1 MTERD
6 LGTYQMLWDCPFCG
20 TDKLLGLDHRH
31 CPSCGAAQDEE
42 TRYFPSEE
50 DRVAVQDHRYHGAD
64 VDCPSCSTPNA
75 KLANNCVNCGSALA
89 EAEAVHKVDEPRK
102 AASPSPPRKKKGGVN
117 LGTFILLGVVLV
129 GVYIVINTCSSK
141 QVELT
146 VQSTSWERTIHID
159 RFQEVEVSDWC
170 DAMPADADRPIREQK
185 VRSQERVAD
194 GETCTQ
200 QQRDNGDGTFT
211 AYEDCQP
218 KYKSVDVMGDWCRW
232 TGTAW
237 RYSRDE
243 TARGSGSPA
252 WPDAKITRPG
262 DCLGCEREGTRAEVY
277 SVHLAGPDGSS
288 TCDVSESAWAR
299 FETGSRWISEAGAL
313 SGNVRCDTLTPAP

>member
-42 TRYFPSEE
+42 TRYFPTEN
-50 DRVAVQDHRYHGAD
+50 DRVLVQDHRYHGAD

-89 EAEAVHKVDEPRK
+89 EAETVRKVDEPKK
-102 AASPSPPRKKKGGVN
+102 AAKRRAPRKKGGFN
-117 LGTFILLGVVLV
+117 LGTLILLGVVLV
-129 GVYIVINTCSSK
+129 GVYLVINTCSTK

-146 VQSTSWERTIHID
+146 VQSSAWQRTIQID
-159 RFQEVEVSDWC
+159 RFQEVELSDWC
-170 DAMPADADRPIREQK
+170 DGMPADAVKPSRERK
-185 VRSQERVAD
+185 VRSQERVED

-237 RYSRDE
+237 RYVRDE
-243 TARGSGSPA
+243 TAQGATEPT
-252 WPDAKITRPG
+252 WPDPKISKPG
-262 DCLGCEREGTRAEVY
+262 ECLGCERERARTEAY
-277 SVHLAGPDGSS
+277 SVNLSGPDGASS
-288 TCDVSESAWAR
+288 CAVSAAAWPR
-299 FETGSRWISEAGAL
+299 FETGSRWTSEAGAL
-313 SGNVRCDTLTPAP
+313 SGNVRCDSLTPAP